1 MESEGSISEKEL
13 DSTIDKRRIDDLKK
27 EGSENGHDMVQAI
40 RQAEK
45 VEIQSVS
52 YGYKMRVYEEG
63 IAPEVIYSECGGA
76 GTTRPR
82 K

>member
-1 MESEGSISEKEL
+1 
-13 DSTIDKRRIDDLKK
+13 
-27 EGSENGHDMVQAI
+27 MVQVI
-40 RQAEK
+40 REAEK

-52 YGYKMRVYEEG
+52 YGYKMRAYEEG

-76 GTTRPR
+76 WTTRLR